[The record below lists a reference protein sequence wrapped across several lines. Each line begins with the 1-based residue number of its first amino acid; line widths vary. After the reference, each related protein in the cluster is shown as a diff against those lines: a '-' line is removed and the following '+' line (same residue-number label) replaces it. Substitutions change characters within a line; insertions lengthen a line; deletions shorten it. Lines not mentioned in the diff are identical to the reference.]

1 MIQPPAAATA
11 AARAA
16 RAAAYDRES
25 RIFAAGMFAALG
37 ISAILRWLSHLPL
50 WRRLV
55 RRFVWWAPEPAR
67 TAAAAAASSSPLSS
81 RNSGSGNAFAANGS
95 SGAGAEG
102 GLDGVG
108 TAAPPLLGR
117 LLSYVGL
124 APYRDSVNGSASSSS
139 QQQGGRGN
147 GSGSS
152 SNSSS
157 SGNSSSSS
165 LSSSSSNQTSNSN
178 NNNNTALVLYEENAE
193 AVEWVNM
200 CWRKAWRVYQRGLE
214 RWLADLLQPVLDGV
228 VADGQ
233 VPRFVQR
240 FRILEFTLDHEA
252 PSFSK
257 MRRRTSRKDS
267 DLNGVVDVRYTGGA
281 RMLLLIEVGWG
292 SRGGGKG
299 GVGTKVFRG
308 WRARIPVLVS
318 DLDLE
323 CKMWMKLRLAPMP
336 PYVGTLSLA
345 FVGQPDVKVQL
356 LPYNRVR

>member
-1 MIQPPAAATA
+1 MIQPPAAAA
-11 AARAA
+11 AAAKVA

-55 RRFVWWAPEPAR
+55 RRFVWWAPDPEV
-67 TAAAAAASSSPLSS
+67 S
-81 RNSGSGNAFAANGS
+81 RNNNGFVVNGFGNASGGGGSGGDNGS
-95 SGAGAEG
+95 ANVNGK
-102 GLDGVG
+102 
-108 TAAPPLLGR
+108 AAPTLLNR

-124 APYRDSVNGSASSSS
+124 APYRASVWASSMSAKQ
-139 QQQGGRGN
+139 QQQGGN
-147 GSGSS
+147 GSGGGNGNSFSS
-152 SNSSS
+152 SP
-157 SGNSSSSS
+157 SSSSS
-165 LSSSSSNQTSNSN
+165 ASQNSS
-178 NNNNTALVLYEENAE
+178 TALVLYEENAE

-214 RWLADLLQPVLDGV
+214 RWLADLLQPVFDGL

-240 FRILEFTLDHEA
+240 LRILEFTLDHEA

-281 RMLLLIEVGWG
+281 RMLLLIEVGG
-292 SRGGGKG
+292 GRGKM
-299 GVGTKVFRG
+299 FRG
-308 WRARIPVLVS
+308 WRARVPVLVS

-323 CKMWMKLRLAPMP
+323 CKMWIKLRLAPMP

>member
-1 MIQPPAAATA
+1 MIHPPAAAA
-11 AARAA
+11 AAAKAA

-25 RIFAAGMFAALG
+25 RIFAAGVFACLG
-37 ISAILRWLSHLPL
+37 ISAILRWLSHLPI

-55 RRFVWWAPEPAR
+55 RRFVWWAPEPEPE
-67 TAAAAAASSSPLSS
+67 AAVK
-81 RNSGSGNAFAANGS
+81 NSNGFAVNGFGSGNGGGNASGVNGS
-95 SGAGAEG
+95 SSNLNGK
-102 GLDGVG
+102 
-108 TAAPPLLGR
+108 APPTTPLGR

-124 APYRDSVNGSASSSS
+124 APYRGSLGTSS
-139 QQQGGRGN
+139 QQQQQGGN
-147 GSGSS
+147 G
-152 SNSSS
+152 
-157 SGNSSSSS
+157 
-165 LSSSSSNQTSNSN
+165 SSSSSNNSPSSSPSSSSSSSSNRSN
-178 NNNNTALVLYEENAE
+178 DNNQNQNSTALVLYEENAE

-214 RWLADLLQPVLDGV
+214 RWLADLLQPVFDGL

-240 FRILEFTLDHEA
+240 LRILEFTLDHEA
-252 PSFSK
+252 PSFSR

-281 RMLLLIEVGWG
+281 RMLLLIEVGG
-292 SRGGGKG
+292 GRGKMFGGWK
-299 GVGTKVFRG
+299 
-308 WRARIPVLVS
+308 ARVPVLVS

>member
-1 MIQPPAAATA
+1 MIQPPAAAA
-11 AARAA
+11 AAAKAA

-55 RRFVWWAPEPAR
+55 RRFVWWAPEPE
-67 TAAAAAASSSPLSS
+67 TVNS
-81 RNSGSGNAFAANGS
+81 NGFGVNGFGSGSGSGGGGYGSGGINGS
-95 SGAGAEG
+95 ASGNRR
-102 GLDGVG
+102 
-108 TAAPPLLGR
+108 APPTTPLGR

-124 APYRDSVNGSASSSS
+124 APYRGAAWT
-139 QQQGGRGN
+139 QQQQQQQQFQGGN
-147 GSGSS
+147 G
-152 SNSSS
+152 

-165 LSSSSSNQTSNSN
+165 NSSPSSPSSSPSSSSSSANNSN
-178 NNNNTALVLYEENAE
+178 GSTALVLYEENAE

-214 RWLADLLQPVLDGV
+214 RWLADLLQPVFDGL

-240 FRILEFTLDHEA
+240 LRILEFTLDHEA

-281 RMLLLIEVGWG
+281 RMLLLIEVGG
-292 SRGGGKG
+292 GRGKM
-299 GVGTKVFRG
+299 FRG
-308 WRARIPVLVS
+308 WRARVPVLVS

>member
-1 MIQPPAAATA
+1 MIQPPAAAA
-11 AARAA
+11 AAAKAA
-16 RAAAYDRES
+16 RAAAYDPES
-25 RIFAAGMFAALG
+25 RIFAAGVFAALG

-55 RRFVWWAPEPAR
+55 RRFVWWAPEPE
-67 TAAAAAASSSPLSS
+67 AAAV
-81 RNSGSGNAFAANGS
+81 NTNGFAANGFGS
-95 SGAGAEG
+95 NGSGVSGSGGAIDLNG
-102 GLDGVG
+102 K
-108 TAAPPLLGR
+108 APPTPLGR

-124 APYRDSVNGSASSSS
+124 APYRGSGGTPSQQQ
-139 QQQGGRGN
+139 QQQGGN
-147 GSGSS
+147 GSS
-152 SNSSS
+152 SNGSSS
-157 SGNSSSSS
+157 SNSRSSSSS
-165 LSSSSSNQTSNSN
+165 SSSPNQNS
-178 NNNNTALVLYEENAE
+178 TALVLYEENAE

-200 CWRKAWRVYQRGLE
+200 CWRKAWRIYQRGLE
-214 RWLADLLQPVLDGV
+214 RWLADLLQPVFDGL

-240 FRILEFTLDHEA
+240 LRILEFTLDHEA
-252 PSFSK
+252 PSFSR

-281 RMLLLIEVGWG
+281 RMLLLIEVGSG
-292 SRGGGKG
+292 RGKM
-299 GVGTKVFRG
+299 FRG
-308 WRARIPVLVS
+308 WRARVPVLVS

>member
-1 MIQPPAAATA
+1 MIQPPAAAA
-11 AARAA
+11 AAAKAA

-55 RRFVWWAPEPAR
+55 RRFVWWAPEPE
-67 TAAAAAASSSPLSS
+67 AAVSSDGFAVNGFGSGGNGSGVGVNGSASS
-81 RNSGSGNAFAANGS
+81 AFAGR
-95 SGAGAEG
+95 
-102 GLDGVG
+102 
-108 TAAPPLLGR
+108 APPTTPLGR

-124 APYRDSVNGSASSSS
+124 APYRGSAWTSS
-139 QQQGGRGN
+139 QQQQFQGGN
-147 GSGSS
+147 GSGNSGVNSSSPSSSSPPTSSNQAQTRS
-152 SNSSS
+152 SNS
-157 SGNSSSSS
+157 
-165 LSSSSSNQTSNSN
+165 
-178 NNNNTALVLYEENAE
+178 TALVLYEENAE

-214 RWLADLLQPVLDGV
+214 RWLADLLQPVFDGL

-240 FRILEFTLDHEA
+240 LRILEFTLDHEA

-281 RMLLLIEVGWG
+281 RMLLLIEVGG
-292 SRGGGKG
+292 GRGKM
-299 GVGTKVFRG
+299 FRG
-308 WRARIPVLVS
+308 WRARVPVLVS